1 MKNAPLPDNESER
14 LRELHELSILDTL
27 PEEEFDDI
35 TRLASEIC
43 QTPISL
49 ITLVDSGR
57 QWFKSRIGLTS
68 TETDRNSAFCAHAI
82 ITPQQILTVP
92 DSRKDDRFFDN
103 PLVTGDP
110 HVIFYTG
117 VPLVTSEGN
126 ALGTLCVIDHQPREL
141 NPNQLETL
149 RSLSRQVVRLIDLR
163 KMNRLLNQSRTEVEQ
178 KNTELQKFAYI
189 VSHDIKSPLNNI
201 ISITEILKESHSQGM
216 DEEGLEMIGYLKS
229 SSQQLKNLV
238 DGILSYYAGDSL
250 LSQKRTE
257 FIFSHII
264 RETVDLLDPSGE
276 HTIRF
281 PQNDITLTSIESGVR
296 QVLLNL
302 ISNAIKYN
310 RSPKVVIDITF
321 AQQDAGFIFT
331 VKDNGV
337 GIAADKLQTIFEPF
351 VTLGVTDRFK
361 NTGTGIGLSTVKKLV
376 EKLGGTIRVSSEE
389 GNGSE
394 FTVTLRPMEI

>member
-1 MKNAPLPDNESER
+1 MKPAPLPDNESER
-14 LRELHELSILDTL
+14 LRELHGLSILDTL

-43 QTPISL
+43 QTPIST
-49 ITLVDSGR
+49 ITLIDSDR
-57 QWFKSRIGLTS
+57 QWFKSRRGLAAPETS
-68 TETDRNSAFCAHAI
+68 RDLAFCAHAI
-82 ITPQQILTVP
+82 INPQQILVVP

-126 ALGTLCVIDHQPREL
+126 ALGTLCVIDNQPREL
-141 NPNQLETL
+141 NPRQLETL

-163 KMNRLLNQSRTEVEQ
+163 KMNRLLNQSRTEIEQ
-178 KNTELQKFAYI
+178 KNAELQKFAYI

-201 ISITEILKESHSQGM
+201 ISITEILKESHSKEL
-216 DEEGLEMIGYLKS
+216 DEEGVEMLGYLG

-257 FIFSHII
+257 FVFSHII

-276 HTIRF
+276 HTIRY
-281 PQNDITLTSIESGVR
+281 PQNGITLCSIESGVR

-310 RSPKVVIDITF
+310 RSPNVIIDITF
-321 AQQDAGFIFT
+321 AQQDDGFLFT

-361 NTGTGIGLSTVKKLV
+361 NAGTGIGLSTVKKLV
-376 EKLGGTIRVSSEE
+376 EKLGGTIRISSEE
-389 GNGSE
+389 GKGSE
-394 FTVTLRPMEI
+394 FTVTLRQ